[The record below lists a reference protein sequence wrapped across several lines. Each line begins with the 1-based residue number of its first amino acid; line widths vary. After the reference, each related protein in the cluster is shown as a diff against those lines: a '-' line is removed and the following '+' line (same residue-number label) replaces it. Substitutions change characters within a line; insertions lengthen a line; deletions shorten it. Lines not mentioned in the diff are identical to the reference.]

1 MRDEEY
7 RERQRLIRGVSDHWI
22 NRGKDTDTEHMYC
35 DLYTSIRD
43 SILLLAEVIQGRP
56 TDSN

>member
-1 MRDEEY
+1 MKDEEFK
-7 RERQRLIRGVSDHWI
+7 EKQSLIRGTSDHWI

-43 SILLLAEVIQGRP
+43 SILLLAEVIQESP
-56 TDSN
+56 TK